1 MSHVHSV
8 LEFGP
13 FRFDAEK
20 RILWQGGQVAHVPPR
35 ALDLLAELLEQP
47 GEVVTKKELLARVWP
62 ETFVEEANLSVNVSL
77 LRKALGTQPDGRPY
91 IETVARRGYRFI
103 GAVSAA
109 PRSTRTLAVLPFR
122 PIAPSE
128 DDAQLGLGLA
138 DALITRLG
146 GTGGIVVRPTSAIQR
161 YVGADTEPREVGRAL
176 RVDAVLDGRLQREG
190 SRLRVTAQL
199 LPVDASATLWAAR
212 FEEEMRDLFTVQ
224 DALAERLAQALAL
237 EMGAEQKGR
246 LMRHHTESVEAYQAY
261 SRGRYFWS
269 RFARPWMEKAAL
281 YFQEA
286 SALDPTYALPHS
298 GLADVFLAAGLSGA
312 LRPREAWELAEAEA
326 DRARALDG
334 QLAEAHVSSAWVRLF
349 RDWDWQG
356 AEKGFRRALELSPD
370 SASAHQWLGLFLD
383 LRGRFAEASEAI
395 ARAEELD
402 PLSIV
407 VSALRGFQHLLA
419 GDHARAIEQQRGTVD
434 LDPNQF
440 VGHWALGIALGSAGG
455 YADAVVEHRRAVE
468 LAPGTTM
475 LKPVLARALVEA
487 GQLGEAQ
494 QLLAE
499 IDRHPTSYVSPY
511 HMATVDVALRE
522 PQRALER
529 LRSGREQR
537 DPWMV
542 LIRIDPM
549 FASMRGQPAFEQL
562 VSQVTGTA

>member
-1 MSHVHSV
+1 LPSV

-20 RILWQGGQVAHVPPR
+20 RILWQGGQVAPVPPR
-35 ALDLLAELLEQP
+35 ALDLLAALLEQP

-62 ETFVEEANLSVNVSL
+62 DTFVEEANLSVNVSL
-77 LRKALGTQPDGRPY
+77 LRKALGAQPDGRPY
-91 IETVARRGYRFI
+91 IQTVARRGYRFV
-103 GAVSAA
+103 GTVSTTH
-109 PRSTRTLAVLPFR
+109 RSTRTLAVLPLR
-122 PIAPSE
+122 PITHSE
-128 DDAQLGLGLA
+128 DDVQLGLGLA

-161 YVGADTEPREVGRAL
+161 YVGADTEPREIGRAL

-199 LPVDASATLWAAR
+199 LPVDASAPLWAAR
-212 FEEEMRDLFTVQ
+212 FDEELIDLFAVQ
-224 DALAERLAQALAL
+224 DALAARLAEALAL
-237 EMGAEQKGR
+237 ELGAEQKDR
-246 LMRHHTESVEAYQAY
+246 LMRRHTESVEAYQAY

-281 YFQEA
+281 HFQEA

-312 LRPREAWELAEAEA
+312 LRPREAWELAQTEA

-349 RDWDWQG
+349 RDWDWGG
-356 AEKGFRRALELSPD
+356 AENGLRRAIELSPH

-383 LRGRFAEASEAI
+383 LRARFPEASEAI
-395 ARAEELD
+395 TRAEELD

-419 GDHARAIEQQRGTVD
+419 GDHTRAIEQQQSTVE

-440 VGHWALGIALGSAGG
+440 VGHWALGIALGSAGR
-455 YADAVVEHRRAVE
+455 YSAAVVEHRRALE

-475 LKPVLARALVEA
+475 LAPVLARALVEA
-487 GQLGEAQ
+487 GELAEAQ
-494 QLLAE
+494 RLLSE
-499 IDRHPTSYVSPY
+499 IDRQNYVSPY

-529 LRSGREQR
+529 LRSGCEQR

-549 FASMRGQPAFEQL
+549 LAPLRGEPQFEELASR
-562 VSQVTGTA
+562 VTGKA